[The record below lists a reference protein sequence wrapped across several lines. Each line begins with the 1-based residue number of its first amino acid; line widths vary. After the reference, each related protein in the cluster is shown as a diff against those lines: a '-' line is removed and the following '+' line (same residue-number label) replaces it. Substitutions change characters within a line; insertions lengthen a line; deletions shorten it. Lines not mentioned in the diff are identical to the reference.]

1 MRIEYGMGGERRV
14 TMPSDPGFRRSRWI
28 AGPATPLDHEA
39 LLTLARKV
47 RAAAA
52 DTDPERLSQA
62 ARRFSIALDRHL
74 QAEAAPLSRMA
85 PAEAHLLRKGQ
96 ERICKLTTALLDE
109 ADRGCPVPHRDCR
122 SRAEDLVALLSLQA
136 GNEHRTLDRPAA

>member
-1 MRIEYGMGGERRV
+1 MTV
-14 TMPSDPGFRRSRWI
+14 HSVPGFQRSHWI
-28 AGPATPLDHEA
+28 AGPAVPLSHEA

-74 QAEAAPLSRMA
+74 QAEAGPLNRMA
-85 PAEAHLLRKGQ
+85 PAEARLLKKGQ
-96 ERICKLTTALLDE
+96 ERICGLAAALIEE
-109 ADRGCPVPHRDCR
+109 AGRGCPVPHRDCR
-122 SRAEDLVALLSLQA
+122 SRAEELVALLSLQSED
-136 GNEHRTLDRPAA
+136 EHHALDRPAA

>member
-1 MRIEYGMGGERRV
+1 
-14 TMPSDPGFRRSRWI
+14 MPSESFRRSHWI
-28 AGPATPLDHEA
+28 ARPAAPLSHEA

-52 DTDPERLSQA
+52 DTDPERLRQA

-74 QAEAAPLSRMA
+74 QSEASTLNRMA
-85 PAEAHLLRKGQ
+85 PKEARLLKNGQ
-96 ERICKLTTALLDE
+96 KRICNLAAAVLDD

-122 SRAEDLVALLSLQA
+122 SRAEELVALLSLQA
-136 GNEHRTLDRPAA
+136 EDEHHALDRPAA